1 MKKLHIYSL
10 LLAAVIGLMAM
21 SAFGQDGPP
30 PDDRKMGPPP
40 DGQGPPPNGRQGD
53 RGQLLRELGLSQEQ
67 FQQIRRMNQE
77 RKPVMEAAH
86 RRLNE
91 ANRALDQAIYADTL
105 NEQDIEA
112 KVKEAQA
119 AQADMVRLR
128 FMNELQVRKI
138 LTPEQL
144 VKFRDL
150 REKFERMRE
159 NFKERIDDRRPN
171 MPPMNNQNLR
181 QPANQRPINQ
191 RPGGRPL

>member
-1 MKKLHIYSL
+1 MKKLHVYSL
-10 LLAAVIGLMAM
+10 LLIAVIGLMAI
-21 SAFGQDGPP
+21 SAFAQDGPP

-40 DGQGPPPNGRQGD
+40 DGQGPPPNGRPGD
-53 RGQLLRELGLSQEQ
+53 RGQLLRELGLSREQ
-67 FQQIRRMNQE
+67 FQQIRRMNAE

-91 ANRALDQAIYADTL
+91 ANRMLDEAIYADTL

-112 KVKEAQA
+112 RMKEVQA
-119 AQADMVRLR
+119 AQAEMVKLR

-144 VKFRDL
+144 VKFREL

-159 NFKERIDDRRPN
+159 NFKQRMEDRRQN
-171 MPPMNNQNLR
+171 PPVNNQNLR
-181 QPANQRPINQ
+181 PPGNRPINP
-191 RPGGRPL
+191 RPGGRPI

>member
-77 RKPVMEAAH
+77 RKPLMEAAH
-86 RRLNE
+86 RRLDE

-119 AQADMVRLR
+119 AQSEMVRLR
-128 FMNELQVRKI
+128 YLNELQVRKI

-150 REKFERMRE
+150 RDKFERMRE
-159 NFKERIDDRRPN
+159 NFKERMDDRRPN

-181 QPANQRPINQ
+181 PPGNQRPINQ

>member
-10 LLAAVIGLMAM
+10 LLAAVIGLTAM

-40 DGQGPPPNGRQGD
+40 DGQGLPPNGRQGD

-77 RKPVMEAAH
+77 RKPIMDAAH

-112 KVKEAQA
+112 KMKEVQA
-119 AQADMVRLR
+119 AQSEMVRLR

-159 NFKERIDDRRPN
+159 NFKERMDDRRQN
-171 MPPMNNQNLR
+171 MPVNNQNLR
-181 QPANQRPINQ
+181 PPVNRPINQ
-191 RPGGRPL
+191 RPGGRPI

>member
-40 DGQGPPPNGRQGD
+40 DGQGPRQGD

-159 NFKERIDDRRPN
+159 NFKESIDDRRDDRRPN

-181 QPANQRPINQ
+181 QPVNQRPA
-191 RPGGRPL
+191 RRPL

>member
-40 DGQGPPPNGRQGD
+40 DGPPNGRQGD

-159 NFKERIDDRRPN
+159 DFKERIDDRRPN